1 MSTSRRNFLSLF
13 GLAGAAASVP
23 AVTAATIASYG
34 GANPPLA
41 PVVVTLRRDK
51 MVPLTAN
58 EVDDNFVRIVKR
70 LEEYER
76 RHP

>member
-1 MSTSRRNFLSLF
+1 MSTSRRSFLSLF

-23 AVTAATIASYG
+23 AVTAATIGSYG

-41 PVVVTLRRDK
+41 PVVTLRRDK
-51 MVPLTAN
+51 VVPLTAN
-58 EVDDNFVRIVKR
+58 EIDDNFERIVKR